1 MMEKKDR
8 KRFVD
13 EAELKVIPGIMEEIE
28 NDPSVKELME
38 RNQIKYGTLTESDL
52 KKAFTI

>member
-13 EAELKVIPGIMEEIE
+13 EAELKVIPGLMEEIE